1 MRRSWDRLLPWGL
14 VVLCISF
21 FASAGFAQEPGWTLT
36 GPAFS
41 ASASQILAAAA
52 KVKHDPS
59 ADATVLLE
67 DEHYT
72 IDAQGRVVHTHHM
85 IYRIDTQAG
94 VDGWSSV
101 AVEWEAF
108 YQKRPE
114 IRARVIQPNGTVTEL
129 DPKTITDTAA
139 NNADLSEGTYSDDRV
154 LTAPLPA
161 LAVGTIVEEETTVA
175 DSEPLFT
182 GGGVYRNYFERNVPI
197 AFSRLVV
204 EAPAAT
210 PLQYRVHDMAYA
222 QVNRAVAKGMRTMTI
237 SASNLKAIVPSD
249 IPLVTPDAKF
259 PWVDFSTG
267 KSWHAVAEAYAEMAD
282 PQIIPAEV
290 KSLIPADL
298 PKGRNARAAV
308 LVAILHKNVR
318 YTGIEFGKAAL
329 QPRTPKEVLARGY
342 GDCKDKAAFLV
353 AMLREAGIPADLALL
368 EAGPGNDVNP
378 DLPGMNRFDHAIVY
392 VPGDAKNKPLWI
404 DATAE
409 FTKVGNLPYGD
420 QDRRALI
427 IAPDTK
433 GLTLTPQATPEDSVL
448 VETRTF
454 DLADY
459 GPSKVVESSQTSGYI
474 DAGYRAYYQNSD
486 NPQVKQ
492 SLDNYAKAAYDAQ
505 SPIHVTHGDAHDLTK
520 PFDLTIVVPK
530 AKRGNT
536 GITEAQAAL
545 YPTSVFNSLPGWFD
559 RDPSLNRPK
568 PGSPGEERLLK
579 EQEHRSDEYEI
590 APFITN
596 RIYKIVPPAGFT
608 VRGLPSNQ
616 TLQMGPA
623 TLTETYSTDAK
634 GVVTADYKFDT
645 GKSLYS
651 LADVLALR
659 DAVVK
664 ANQSSAV
671 LITFDQVGAKLMSQG
686 KVKQAFEADRKAIA
700 AEPTSALPHVRF
712 AYALLKAGVGGE
724 ARAEAQKAVKLEPK
738 SKVAWQTLGW
748 MSQFDT
754 IGQRFG
760 EGFDLAGSIAAYKQA
775 KAIDPDDVD
784 TRFNLALMYE
794 FNKEGERYASGS
806 QLDEAIAEFRSL
818 MKVHPQQGKQYEDNL
833 LFDLLYGH
841 HFKQLLTELD
851 SLPQTATHNALGV
864 AAMAASQGVPA
875 ALQRAASI
883 SGNTQQQDAALVSA
897 GGELVRLRMYQDAA
911 KLLSAGLQGQQDAA
925 SVARR
930 IQIFSQLKPFDVT
943 NYSKIGPEGV
953 VRRMMVDQL
962 TDNMAAAE
970 MSEVL
975 SRHAYANDAAWEKDV
990 KKAQQ
995 SEQGL
1000 RVTANQLGLPVPVM
1014 RDTVLGMMKLSS
1026 EGNDK
1031 NGYRVTLQDL
1041 GTASRQFFVVHEP
1054 GGYRIVAEQKDSA
1067 EVGNE
1072 TLYLLKSGNEAG
1084 AVALLNWRRN
1094 FAHLGGGDDPL
1105 EGMLFPRFWT
1115 VGESHGADAVKLAAI
1130 SLLVAKPEFKT
1141 MIPEILRLRSKAK
1154 DRAWVDLMLASAYL
1168 DAKDY
1173 SKARA
1178 LGEEL
1183 HKKYPNS
1190 DSAIGLLAE
1199 AESRLGD
1206 AKAAFALV
1214 RAQLAK
1220 NPDDRKLVVIESSI
1234 AQEQGDFAGAAKMLQ
1249 GLLNS
1254 GNAQAM
1260 DYNDFAWNALFEGKV
1275 DSAALQAAQQANLL
1289 TNRDNFAILH
1299 TLGCVYA
1306 TQGKTT
1312 EARQLAKEAMKAGS
1326 MGEPNSD
1333 VWLLYGL
1340 IYEQYGAKQAAI
1352 EAFEKVKK
1360 PEGVINPVDTYVLA
1374 QRHLKA
1380 LKAT

>member
-1 MRRSWDRLLPWGL
+1 MRKSWVRLLPWGL
-14 VVLCISF
+14 IVLCVTF
-21 FASAGFAQEPGWTLT
+21 FTSAGFAQEPGWTLT

-41 ASASQILAAAA
+41 ATPAQIVAAAA
-52 KVKHDPS
+52 KVKHDP
-59 ADATVLLE
+59 ATDATVLFE

-72 IDAQGRVVHTHHM
+72 IDAQGRVVHTHHL

-114 IRARVIQPNGTVTEL
+114 IRARVIQPSGAVTEL

-139 NNADLSEGTYSDDRV
+139 NNADLEEGTYSDDRI

-161 LAVGTIVEEETTVA
+161 LAVGTIVEEETTVT
-175 DSEPLFT
+175 DDQPFFD
-182 GGGVYRNYFERNVPI
+182 GGGVYRNYFQRNVPV
-197 AFSRLVV
+197 AFTRLVV
-204 EAPAAT
+204 ETPAAT
-210 PLQYRVHDMAYA
+210 PLQYRVHDMPDA
-222 QVNRAVAKGMRTMTI
+222 QVKTAEAKGMRTMTI
-237 SASNLKAIVPSD
+237 SASDVKAIVPSD
-249 IPLVTPDAKF
+249 IPLVTPDMKA

-267 KSWHAVAEAYAEMAD
+267 QSWHAVAEAYARMAD
-282 PQIIPAEV
+282 PQILPAEV

-298 PKGRNARAAV
+298 PKGRDARAAV

-368 EAGPGNDVNP
+368 DAGPGADVNP

-427 IAPDTK
+427 IAPETQ
-433 GLTLTPQATPEDSVL
+433 GLTLTPQPTPKDSVL

-459 GPSKVVESSQTSGYI
+459 GPAKVVESSQTSGYI

-486 NPQVKQ
+486 NPNVKQ
-492 SLDNYAKAAYDAQ
+492 SLDNYAKAAYAAD
-505 SPIHVTHGDAHDLTK
+505 SPIHVTHGNAHDLTK

-536 GITEAQAAL
+536 GINSAQAVL
-545 YPTSVFNSLPGWFD
+545 YPTSAYNSLPGWFD
-559 RDPSLNRPK
+559 RDPNVNRPK

-579 EQEHRSDEYEI
+579 EQEQRSDEYEL
-590 APFITN
+590 APFITE

-608 VRGLPSNQ
+608 VRGLPANQ

-623 TLTETYSTDAK
+623 TLTETYSTNAK

-671 LITFDQVGAKLMSQG
+671 LINFDQVGAKLMAQG
-686 KVKQAFEADRKAIA
+686 KVKEAFDADRKAIA
-700 AEPTSALPHVRF
+700 AEPKSALPHVRF

-724 ARAEAQKAVKLEPK
+724 ARAEAQEAVKLEPK

-760 EGFDLAGSIAAYKQA
+760 AGFDRDGSIAAYKQA

-833 LFDLLYGH
+833 LFDLLYAH

-864 AAMAASQGVPA
+864 AAVAASQGVPA

-883 SGNTQQQDAALVSA
+883 SGDTQQQDAALVSA

-925 SVARR
+925 SLARR

-943 NYSKIGPEGV
+943 SYSKSGPEGV
-953 VRRMMVDQL
+953 VRRLMVDQM
-962 TDNMAAAE
+962 TGNMSDAE
-970 MSEVL
+970 VRQILE
-975 SRHAYANDAAWEKDV
+975 RHDYPTEAAWEKDV
-990 KKAQQ
+990 KEAKKSVESMRVLA
-995 SEQGL
+995 EQ
-1000 RVTANQLGLPVPVM
+1000 VGLPLPVM
-1014 RDTVLGMMKLSS
+1014 RDTALGMMKLHS
-1026 EGNDK
+1026 EGSDK
-1031 NGYRVTLQDL
+1031 IGYRVTVQDV
-1041 GTASRQFFVVHEP
+1041 GTASRQFFVVHDP
-1054 GGYRIVAEQKDSA
+1054 DGYRIVGDQNDSA
-1067 EVGNE
+1067 GIGNE
-1072 TLYLLKSGNEAG
+1072 ALYLLKSGNEAR
-1084 AVALLNWRRN
+1084 AEALLNWRRN

-1105 EGMLFPRFWT
+1105 QGMLFPRFWT
-1115 VGESHGADAVKLAAI
+1115 VGESHGAEAIQLAAI
-1130 SLLVAKPEFKT
+1130 SLLAGKQQITT

-1154 DRAWVDLMLASAYL
+1154 DRTWVDLMLTSAYMR
-1168 DAKDY
+1168 AAQY
-1173 SKARA
+1173 GKARKLA
-1178 LGEEL
+1178 MEL
-1183 HKKYPNS
+1183 QKKYPNS
-1190 DSAIGLLAE
+1190 DLAIGLVAE

-1206 AKAAFALV
+1206 AKAAYALV
-1214 RAQLAK
+1214 KAHLAK

-1234 AQEQGDFAGAAKMLQ
+1234 AQEQGDFAGAAKILQ

-1254 GNAQAM
+1254 GNAQAV

-1289 TNRDNFAILH
+1289 TGRNNYAILH

-1306 TQGKTT
+1306 AQGKTT
-1312 EARQLAKEAMKAGS
+1312 EARQLAKEVMKAQNIA
-1326 MGEPNSD
+1326 EPNSD
-1333 VWLLYGL
+1333 VWFLYGL
-1340 IYEQYGAKQAAI
+1340 IYQQYGANKAAI
-1352 EAFEKVKK
+1352 AAFEKVRK